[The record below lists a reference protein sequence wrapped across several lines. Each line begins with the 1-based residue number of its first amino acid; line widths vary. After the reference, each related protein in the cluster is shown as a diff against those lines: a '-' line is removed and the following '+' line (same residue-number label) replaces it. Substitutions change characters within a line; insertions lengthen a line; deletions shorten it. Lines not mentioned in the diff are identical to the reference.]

1 MAKKVKNYG
10 IKFPFTLENN
20 DEVFLDLDKDFIA
33 KAKSDMLHTIFTP
46 KGQRYRMPSY
56 GTRLIDYI
64 FSDNTDTTMSPVH
77 DEIMTAI
84 ELYVPSVTIKDIKIY
99 KSDDDDH
106 RVFVTIKYVVSDGV
120 KTTSVLE
127 ENIEL

>member
-1 MAKKVKNYG
+1 MANKVKRYG
-10 IKFPFTLENN
+10 IKFPFTSENT
-20 DEVFLDLDKDFIA
+20 EEIFLDLDNDFIA

-46 KGQRYRMPSY
+46 KGQRYRMPQF

-64 FSDNTDTTMSPVH
+64 FSDNTDTTMDMVH

-84 ELYVPSVTIKDIKIY
+84 ELYVPSVTVKDIKIY
-99 KSDDDDH
+99 KSDEDDH
-106 RVFVTIKYVVSDGV
+106 RVFVTIKYTVTDGI
-120 KTTSVLE
+120 KTTGVLE